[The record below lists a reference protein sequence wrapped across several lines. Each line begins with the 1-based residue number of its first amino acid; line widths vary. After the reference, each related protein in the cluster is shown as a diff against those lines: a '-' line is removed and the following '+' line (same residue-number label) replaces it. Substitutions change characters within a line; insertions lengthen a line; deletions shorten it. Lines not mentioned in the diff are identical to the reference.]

1 MLNRRVLIK
10 SFFLFFLNKYVSTK
24 DNILTN
30 NKLTIIFGSCS
41 NQEKNMDH
49 WKEVISYKPNYIF
62 LLGDNVYGDFNNK
75 NAVQLKS
82 AYNKLDLN
90 KDFQFIKKNIPIIPI
105 WDDHDYGKNDGGKDW
120 IYKKQA
126 KDLFLNFFK
135 VSNFDSRRK
144 REGIYK
150 SSKLFINNKTI
161 KVISLDVRY
170 FKDNFKKNYN
180 NKINKKYLED
190 NDLTKTILGQKQW
203 VWLEE
208 QINDDY
214 DFLVLLS
221 SFQVLSKAHGW
232 EKWNNF
238 PLERKKLLNL
248 LKVLKVPKLILSG
261 DRHFGGIYKH
271 ETQNLYEV
279 TASSFNQ
286 NILTADEEDLL
297 RIGKLI
303 SDNNFGLLEIDSK
316 NITVKIVSGMKEYKQ
331 EHSKLK
337 II

>member
-232 EKWNNF
+232 
-238 PLERKKLLNL
+238 
-248 LKVLKVPKLILSG
+248 
-261 DRHFGGIYKH
+261 Y
-271 ETQNLYEV
+271 
-279 TASSFNQ
+279 
-286 NILTADEEDLL
+286 
-297 RIGKLI
+297 
-303 SDNNFGLLEIDSK
+303 
-316 NITVKIVSGMKEYKQ
+316 
-331 EHSKLK
+331 
-337 II
+337 